1 MVGADGALPLPW
13 LGAWLE
19 SALRTQRGHAVLIHG
34 PQGIGQWQLSLT
46 LAQAWL
52 CEGAQGARRPCGTC
66 ASCRLVQAR
75 SHPDLLVLI
84 PEALQAPLGW
94 MLADSEGE
102 GAEGEAEAG
111 ALHDGGQTGAGGES
125 SARPPRGRL
134 RAGTAGGARMFR
146 GRSGR

>member
-1 MVGADGALPLPW
+1 M
-13 LGAWLE
+13 
-19 SALRTQRGHAVLIHG
+19 RTQRGHAVLIHG

-52 CEGAQGARRPCGTC
+52 CEGAQGARRPCGSC

-94 MLADSEGE
+94 TLAESEGE
-102 GAEGEAEAG
+102 PAE
-111 ALHDGGQTGAGGES
+111 TGPKISYLSSIGYES
-125 SARPPRGRL
+125 VRIN
-134 RAGTAGGARMFR
+134 FCICI
-146 GRSGR
+146 